1 MSSYVTHTSFLS
13 LSPSAMSSLSGS
25 LLGPGRSLDERKRN
39 VAEKRKEEEEEEE
52 SEPHGPRSAQL
63 DKMKTARETQLTSC
77 KVER

>member
-13 LSPSAMSSLSGS
+13 LSPSAISSLPGS
-25 LLGPGRSLDERKRN
+25 LLGPGRGLEERKRN
-39 VAEKRKEEEEEEE
+39 VAEKREEEEEEE

>member
-13 LSPSAMSSLSGS
+13 LSPGAISSLPGS
-25 LLGPGRSLDERKRN
+25 LLGPGRGLEERKRN
-39 VAEKRKEEEEEEE
+39 VAEKREEEEEK